1 MNEEKQKK
9 IRTKLINFM
18 NQELIRQKKSG
29 KPKFMI
35 NSMTLEELEKKN
47 MQCKDFYIKEKDQ
60 IYQNIDNGWTIG
72 LNIYIN
78 NSFSNNPYIHS
89 LSNIIKDNYIIN
101 DIRNKKGINI
111 STINNIDKNKET
123 IIQKKSNKILYIQ
136 KEGNMGSP
144 VNTSLLIK
152 KELGER
158 KLKRNNN
165 EYNSNKIPLYSEQF
179 FIKDNLEN
187 NIKENEKKKE
197 TNFINN
203 NANIINEIEDININ
217 KLQKQL
223 SNETLE
229 TEISRIIKIVQDE
242 KYTHSFPSDSKI
254 SILSKEI
261 KIAKMYAKKLKLYC
275 RTLKRKNPLNTDT
288 NNKSYINIDDKFNK
302 IDNNFQR
309 IFEEK
314 EDNNKLTYI
323 KTDINNN
330 NNEKKN
336 NKFYSKNNFDKLKEE
351 KIHLDSGHRTI
362 VLHKK
367 IKSEKNVQKKIKRKS
382 LIKIIKEI
390 YNNTKANKNNLSM
403 CSNNKEHRTIDE
415 KKSKRKI
422 YVLKINKK
430 RNKKSNEEEN
440 LTKSKNRK
448 KELIKSPKILK
459 NKINK
464 RINKNHKTMN
474 DIDIS
479 DIPKLSR
486 IKSTKKKRKMENDFE
501 RRKKKISTE
510 ADRGN
515 NSKKIKKLRKK
526 LEDYLKNKINSN
538 KHSIKNRN
546 KKRISVEAK
555 INMTGFEKL
564 NFLKLKTKSTQDQ
577 LFFNNLKKKKSKL
590 KLNHLIN
597 NNINPNPNINTN
609 TNTNINIKK
618 PKNSSKS
625 IGRNKKHKKNN
636 HENKYTNTLQSL
648 RSSKDKKTKTFAFLK
663 TKRTSTVI
671 EALKKMKKKES
682 NQFNDNIDFYNDRK
696 FYSICNEKN
705 INNTIFDINKKN
717 MINSRKSKIK
727 LNKNINELW
736 INEANDGN
744 QETDIFNIMDEF
756 LYKKKH
762 ERRRNIIN

>member
-123 IIQKKSNKILYIQ
+123 IIQKKSDKILYIL

-179 FIKDNLEN
+179 FIKDNLEI
-187 NIKENEKKKE
+187 NIKENEKGKE
-197 TNFINN
+197 TNCINN
-203 NANIINEIEDININ
+203 NANIINDIEDININ

-229 TEISRIIKIVQDE
+229 TEISLIIKIVQDE

-275 RTLKRKNPLNTDT
+275 RTLKRKNPLNTD
-288 NNKSYINIDDKFNK
+288 NINKPYINIKDKINK
-302 IDNNFQR
+302 NFQKL
-309 IFEEK
+309 FEER
-314 EDNNKLTYI
+314 EDNNKPTYI

-336 NKFYSKNNFDKLKEE
+336 KKFPSKNNFDKLKEE
-351 KIHLDSGHRTI
+351 KINLDNGHGPIIPR
-362 VLHKK
+362 KK
-367 IKSEKNVQKKIKRKS
+367 IKSEKNVKKKIKRKS
-382 LIKIIKEI
+382 LLKIIKEI
-390 YNNTKANKNNLSM
+390 DNNTKYNKNNLSM
-403 CSNNKEHRTIDE
+403 CSNNNKHRTIDE

-422 YVLKINKK
+422 YVLKIHKK
-430 RNKKSNEEEN
+430 RNKKLTEEEN

-510 ADRGN
+510 ADRRN
-515 NSKKIKKLRKK
+515 NSKKLKKLRKK
-526 LEDYLKNKINSN
+526 LEDYLKNKIKSN
-538 KHSIKNRN
+538 KHTIKNGN

-577 LFFNNLKKKKSKL
+577 LFFNNKKKKKSKL
-590 KLNHLIN
+590 KLSHLIN
-597 NNINPNPNINTN
+597 NNVNPNPNPNPNTN
-609 TNTNINIKK
+609 YNTNIKK

-625 IGRNKKHKKNN
+625 IGRNKKHKKSN
-636 HENKYTNTLQSL
+636 HENKYTNTLQYL

-682 NQFNDNIDFYNDRK
+682 NQLNDNIDFYNDRK

-705 INNTIFDINKKN
+705 INNTILDINKKN
-717 MINSRKSKIK
+717 MNNSRKSKIK

-736 INEANDGN
+736 INNANDGN

-762 ERRRNIIN
+762 LRRRNIIN